1 MNHQHTPV
9 LIVGAGLS
17 GLSTALFLGLH
28 GVAATLVDRHPG
40 TSRQPKARGQMPPIM
55 EALGAAGLADAI
67 HDAMPEG
74 RPEMVITICESA
86 VGRVMHSFAESFPDF
101 GALSPALPGM
111 ASQQRAERAL
121 ADRAIELGAD
131 LRFGTRMESFTCED
145 SGVTVVLRDLG
156 TDQTYQLTADHLI
169 AADGHRG
176 DIARSVGIG
185 THSRRSFGQST
196 TVLFTADLDDR
207 LPDAAVLMYYTQ
219 NPALPDGSGAFVSTD
234 RRGEYVAAMSAD
246 PDRTDE
252 QVVEIVRTI
261 VGIPDLELQVL
272 GQSTWEIGHRVVDR
286 MSVGRVH
293 LVGDAAHLMPPTGG
307 QGGNTAMID
316 GLHLAWKLAAVVK
329 GEAGPGLLAGHSA
342 EQLPYDEAIADW
354 QYANMIERQ
363 RPDLVDE
370 SLPAPVE
377 PNALMFGYVRPTG
390 AFVAE
395 ERIDEVA
402 ADELF
407 EDPTRPS
414 GRPGTRAPHVRLTRD
429 GADVSTRELF
439 YRGFVLLTGDRR
451 WAEAAAKSAQ
461 EFGIRLD
468 AHVLGAEHADPDLV
482 DPDGRFL
489 TAYRVPAGGA
499 VLVRPDGV
507 IGWRTAAGADPALLD
522 DALRVILDR

>member
-28 GVAATLVDRHPG
+28 GVSATLVDRHPG
-40 TSRQPKARGQMPPIM
+40 TSQQPKARGQMPPIM
-55 EALGAAGLADAI
+55 EALGAAGLTDAI
-67 HDAMPEG
+67 LDATPEG

-101 GALSPALPGM
+101 GTLSPAPPGM

-121 ADRAIELGAD
+121 ADRAAELGAD
-131 LRFGTRMESFTCED
+131 LRFATRMESFTCD
-145 SGVTVVLRDLG
+145 DDGVTVMLRDLG
-156 TDQTYQLTADHLI
+156 TDQTYQITADHLV

-185 THSRRSFGQST
+185 THSRRSFGQTT
-196 TVLFTADLDDR
+196 TVLFTAGLDDR
-207 LPDAAVLMYYTQ
+207 LPDAAVLMYYAQ

-252 QVVEIVRTI
+252 QVVELVRTI
-261 VGIPDLELQVL
+261 VGVPDLQLQVL
-272 GQSTWEIGHRVVDR
+272 GQSTWEIGHRVADR
-286 MSVGRVH
+286 MSAGRVH

-329 GEAGPGLLAGHSA
+329 GEAGPGLLAGHSD
-342 EQLPYDEAIADW
+342 EQLPYDETIADW
-354 QYANMIERQ
+354 QYVNMIERQ
-363 RPDLVDE
+363 RPDLIDDT
-370 SLPAPVE
+370 LPAPVE
-377 PNALMFGYVRPTG
+377 PNALMFGYVRPSG

-395 ERIDEVA
+395 EATSGAEETA
-402 ADELF
+402 ALF

-414 GRPGTRAPHVRLTRD
+414 GRPGTRAPHVWLIRNATR
-429 GADVSTRELF
+429 VSTRELF
-439 YRGFVLLTGDRR
+439 YRGFVLLTGGPATGDRR
-451 WAEAAAKSAQ
+451 PAVGRGRGEGRAGDRYPNGRPCPRGRGRRSGSHRRRWRVRCRLRGACWRRGAGTAGRCDRLADRRGRRPGPAA
-461 EFGIRLD
+461 
-468 AHVLGAEHADPDLV
+468 
-482 DPDGRFL
+482 
-489 TAYRVPAGGA
+489 
-499 VLVRPDGV
+499 
-507 IGWRTAAGADPALLD
+507 
-522 DALRVILDR
+522 